1 MMFHKWKCKVLHQ
14 ERSNPRHQDKLGA
27 TQLESSSDEK
37 ELGILVVNKSN
48 MSQQR
53 DIAAKKDNSILDY
66 IRHSF
71 LSRSREMILL
81 LLSIGKE
88 TPGMLCP
95 VLGSVLGSARET

>member
-1 MMFHKWKCKVLHQ
+1 
-14 ERSNPRHQDKLGA
+14 
-27 TQLESSSDEK
+27 
-37 ELGILVVNKSN
+37 

-53 DIAAKKDNSILDY
+53 DIATKKDNSILDY